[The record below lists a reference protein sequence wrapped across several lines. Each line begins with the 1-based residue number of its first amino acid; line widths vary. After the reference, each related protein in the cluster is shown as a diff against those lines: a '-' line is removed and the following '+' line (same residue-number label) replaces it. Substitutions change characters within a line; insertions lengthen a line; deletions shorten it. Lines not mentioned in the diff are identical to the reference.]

1 MLLIFLTFS
10 FRLFL
15 SLFLL
20 AENSYI
26 SLYFELGQLIFPI
39 SFSKKWLGCLSDFVI
54 TLTLLKS

>member
-20 AENSYI
+20 AENPYI
-26 SLYFELGQLIFPI
+26 SLYFELGQLIFPLDFPKSGWGASVI
-39 SFSKKWLGCLSDFVI
+39 LS
-54 TLTLLKS
+54 